1 MLAGVLAVGACATV
15 PPATVGVREAMPVL
29 ARHEGTWTG
38 TFRRYDADGALVE
51 AFPSEIVTTFPNE
64 NDYLQVNR
72 YTRPAGQPEIVIRSE
87 GRFDGE
93 RLRFE
98 NPRVR
103 GWAMDDPSD
112 EKGRSVLLY
121 FEFLDGSGVYVYETV
136 QISDDGRSRH
146 RATQYFNPDGSLQRR
161 TLIDEQRKD

>member
-1 MLAGVLAVGACATV
+1 
-15 PPATVGVREAMPVL
+15 MPVL
-29 ARHEGTWTG
+29 ARHAGTWVG
-38 TFRRYDADGALVE
+38 TFRRYDADGVLVE
-51 AFPSEIVTTFPNE
+51 AFPSEIVTEFPNGG
-64 NDYLQVNR
+64 DVHYLQVNR

-112 EKGRSVLLY
+112 EKARSVLLY

-136 QISDDGRSRH
+136 QISDDGARRH

-161 TLIDEQRKD
+161 TLIDERRQE